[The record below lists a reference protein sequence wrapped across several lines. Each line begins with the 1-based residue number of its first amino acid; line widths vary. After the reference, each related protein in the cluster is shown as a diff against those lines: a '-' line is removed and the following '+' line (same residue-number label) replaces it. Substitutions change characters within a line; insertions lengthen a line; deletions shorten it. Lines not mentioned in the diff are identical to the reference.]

1 MSSQNWGE
9 CKGCKYFE
17 VEPDAKVG
25 DRTMGLCVV
34 QELESYRLRVSGN
47 SGCTLFEHGKVAH
60 AKGASEAPP
69 HVMHS
74 H

>member
-1 MSSQNWGE
+1 MADKNWGE

-17 VEPDAKVG
+17 IEPGARAG
-25 DRTMGLCVV
+25 DRTMGLCIVH
-34 QELESYRLRVSGN
+34 ELETYRLRVSGA

-60 AKGASEAPP
+60 AEGASKAPP
-69 HVMHS
+69 SVVHS